1 MISSFFS
8 SVRSFYSLAIH
19 HDCQTPTQPLKCLQL
34 TLFSYRKKEK
44 KRICSQCH
52 GVPRST
58 FHLFPH
64 FIWDERHSTKL
75 PEVLNLSIQQSMEFF
90 FFSFEDSVLTKKHH
104 DSTFDYNGK
113 MERLAPK
120 MEFGTD
126 ESVFMDES
134 NGKKTKR

>member
-1 MISSFFS
+1 MPWSSPFHVPFISAFHLGRETFNK
-8 SVRSFYSLAIH
+8 
-19 HDCQTPTQPLKCLQL
+19 TPGSTQFEHTTK
-34 TLFSYRKKEK
+34 
-44 KRICSQCH
+44 H
-52 GVPRST
+52 GV
-58 FHLFPH
+58 L
-64 FIWDERHSTKL
+64 
-75 PEVLNLSIQQSMEFF
+75 

-104 DSTFDYNGK
+104 DSTFDYNGT